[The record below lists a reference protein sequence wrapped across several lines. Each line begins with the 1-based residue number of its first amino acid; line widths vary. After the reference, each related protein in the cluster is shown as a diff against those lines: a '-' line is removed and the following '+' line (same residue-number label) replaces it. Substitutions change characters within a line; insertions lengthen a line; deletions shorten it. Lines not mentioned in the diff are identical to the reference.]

1 MPLFRRRDDSET
13 ANGPAGL
20 RGLLR
25 GRSAPDTTA
34 ADPACGD
41 AELSALRTAAAAG
54 DWATLRGGLTG
65 VHDSADLTWMLAV
78 VSETPGVEAWIP
90 AAVAAEPD
98 SALPLLLSGARQI
111 AWAWEARTSARAK
124 YVSEE
129 QWKTFHER
137 LETAEAQLYEVA
149 EREPQWLAPW
159 YFLQISA
166 RGASLGADIGR
177 YRFEAALRRRPD
189 HLGSH
194 RQRLQ
199 QVCAKWGGSHEEMHD
214 FARTAMLSAPEGSP
228 LGELVALAHL
238 EHWLDLD
245 PGDDRAYILRQ
256 DVRDELHEAADR
268 SIRHPAYARPR
279 GWKSALNTF
288 AMVFHLSGQPRAAD
302 LLFRELGGTVT
313 ESPWNYLDNDPVKAY
328 RAARRACA
336 R

>member
-1 MPLFRRRDDSET
+1 MPLFRRRTDGESAGGD
-13 ANGPAGL
+13 GGL
-20 RGLLR
+20 RGLFR
-25 GRSAPDTTA
+25 GRAGSDASAL
-34 ADPACGD
+34 DPAYGD
-41 AELSALRTAAAAG
+41 QELAGLRARAAVG
-54 DWATLRGGLTG
+54 DWAAVRDGLSE
-65 VHDSADLTWMLAV
+65 VPDEADLTWLLAV
-78 VSETPGVEAWIP
+78 LSEVPGIERWIP
-90 AAVAAEPD
+90 DAVAAEPD

-111 AWAWEARTSARAK
+111 AWAWEARTGARAK

-129 QWKTFHER
+129 QWKTFGER
-137 LETAEAQLYEVA
+137 LAVAEEQLYEVA

-166 RGASLGADIGR
+166 RGASLGPDVGR
-177 YRFEAALRRRPD
+177 YRFDAAVRRRPG

-199 QVCAKWGGSHEEMHD
+199 QVCAKWGGSHEQMHD

-245 PGDDRAYILRQ
+245 SGADRAHMAGQ
-256 DVRDELHEAADR
+256 AVRDQLHEAADR
-268 SIRHPAYARPR
+268 SIRHPDYQRPR
-279 GWKSALNTF
+279 GWKSAYNTF
-288 AMVFHLSGQPRAAD
+288 AMAFYVAGQPKAAD

-313 ESPWNYLDNDPVKAY
+313 EAPWHYLDRDPVQAY
-328 RAARRACA
+328 RTARDACA